1 MNNSELIDLIK
12 DTDKEYDTYCLS
24 KNCKYDSCAI
34 KKFRKDNDI
43 AGIDCRT
50 IFTIFK
56 LVGEN
61 IYDKDDKGEKK

>member
-34 KKFRKDNDI
+34 KKFRRDNDM
-43 AGIDCRT
+43 AGIDCRI
-50 IFTIFK
+50 IFTIF
-56 LVGEN
+56 
-61 IYDKDDKGEKK
+61 